1 MHTNNKNGN
10 GAMAALSQKKLDQVR
25 RALGTAHVG
34 DVLDTMGYHHQYLP
48 PEVCSMTPGVN
59 MVGYAMPVLEID
71 CPQAD
76 RTFGL
81 LFEALDSV
89 GRDEVYVA
97 SGGSL
102 TYALWGELM
111 TGRAKS
117 QGGVGAVLNGYTRD
131 TAQIREMDFPVFAV
145 GSYGQDQRGRGK
157 VAAYRV
163 PIRIGET
170 AVSPGDLLMGDG
182 DGVLCVPQAVMAEAV
197 ENALEKKAIEDRI
210 AVEIAEGLSA
220 TEAFEKYGVM

>member
-1 MHTNNKNGN
+1 
-10 GAMAALSQKKLDQVR
+10 MAALSQEKLEQVR
-25 RALGTAHVG
+25 STLGTAHIG
-34 DVLDTMGYHHQYLP
+34 DVLDLMGHHHQYLP
-48 PEVCSMTPGVN
+48 PAICSMTPDVKMAGF
-59 MVGYAMPVLEID
+59 AMPVLEVD

-89 GRDEVYVA
+89 GQDEVYVA

-117 QGGVGAVLNGYTRD
+117 QGGAGAVLNGYTRD
-131 TAQIREMDFPVFAV
+131 TTQIREMDFPVFAV

-170 AVSPGDLLMGDG
+170 AVNSGDLLVGDG
-182 DGVLCVPQAVMAEAV
+182 DGVLCVPQDLVAEAV
-197 ENALEKKAIEDRI
+197 EKALEKKATEDRI
-210 AVEIAEGLSA
+210 AIEIADGLST